1 MFNSKFSIP
10 FLVIHTC
17 TRHIFVDK
25 KGVPYASP
33 PSGRL
38 RFMPPR
44 TPDVWTGIRNS
55 DHVGAVCPQNLM
67 PIPVTPH
74 QLRYSSQASGVGVQQ
89 SSQHQSLS
97 SIQNPKKLT
106 VEEILRNETELF
118 KILMTPAALSRLK
131 TLFQN
136 QSEDCLFL
144 DIYTPVSGE
153 FIPHPTSFTLPL
165 LLFPSHPPSFVA
177 SSIVDALRGER
188 RETKGNEE
196 RKHMHTY
203 THRESEVSVNMKDTS
218 THCLITVR
226 EEQHTH
232 VTRDKKSG
240 CRSVVYVETCCHP
253 MLMLT
258 YCDIT
263 HRVPGICSLF
273 HELEFSPEA
282 PSF

>member
-1 MFNSKFSIP
+1 M
-10 FLVIHTC
+10 H

-67 PIPVTPH
+67 PNPVTPH
-74 QLRYSSQASGVGVQQ
+74 QLRYSSQGSGVGVQQ
-89 SSQHQSLS
+89 SSHQSLS

-153 FIPHPTSFTLPL
+153 FIPHLNFFPHF
-165 LLFPSHPPSFVA
+165 LFSATPFPKLSAIFCRLVYCLC
-177 SSIVDALRGER
+177 VER
-188 RETKGNEE
+188 RERTEGQ
-196 RKHMHTY
+196 RRGAGKHMHTY
-203 THRESEVSVNMKDTS
+203 THS
-218 THCLITVR
+218 
-226 EEQHTH
+226 
-232 VTRDKKSG
+232 
-240 CRSVVYVETCCHP
+240 
-253 MLMLT
+253 
-258 YCDIT
+258 
-263 HRVPGICSLF
+263 
-273 HELEFSPEA
+273 
-282 PSF
+282 